1 MWNIVNKYK
10 YFIVSL
16 GTNILWEKK
25 ILNFIVYFSMFFFL
39 LIKYKEINR
48 ELVVLCMIPILFPA

>member
-25 ILNFIVYFSMFFFL
+25 ILNFIVYFSMFFF
-39 LIKYKEINR
+39 IDQI
-48 ELVVLCMIPILFPA
+48 